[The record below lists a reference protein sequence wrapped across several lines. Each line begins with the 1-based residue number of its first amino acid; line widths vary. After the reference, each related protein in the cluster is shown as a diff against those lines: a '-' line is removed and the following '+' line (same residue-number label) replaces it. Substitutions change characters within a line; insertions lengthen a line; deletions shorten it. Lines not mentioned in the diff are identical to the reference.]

1 LGDNRRVDFSRTL
14 IFMTSNLGAAE
25 MSSILRP
32 NLGFAA
38 GDRERRLAAGIVDD
52 GLAGKVDRAGLEAA
66 RRKFTPEFMNRIDK
80 TVVFH
85 PLGAEELRKV
95 LNIEL
100 NQVQQR
106 IFSTGNAFPFV
117 FQVSNDSREFLL
129 REGTD
134 MKYGA
139 RHLKRAVDRLLVHPL
154 SNLMATGQVRG
165 GDLIRVDYDSS
176 RNALTFFKD
185 AEDMP
190 SAVMAGMVDTSIG
203 LPHEAAAA
211 GMVVPLPHLSHG
223 ARSTKR

>member
-1 LGDNRRVDFSRTL
+1 
-14 IFMTSNLGAAE
+14 MTSNLGAAE

-38 GDRERRLAAGIVDD
+38 GDRERRLAAGVVDE
-52 GLAGKVDRAGLEAA
+52 GLSEKVDRAGLEAA

-85 PLGAEELRKV
+85 PLGAEQLRKV
-95 LNIEL
+95 LAIEL

-117 FQVSNDSREFLL
+117 FQVSNESRDFLL

-165 GDLIRVDYDSS
+165 GDLIRVDFDSS
-176 RNALTFFKD
+176 MNSLTFFKD

-190 SAVMAGMVDTSIG
+190 ASVMAGMVDISVG
-203 LPHEAAAA
+203 VPHETSTTGA
-211 GMVVPLPHLSHG
+211 VVHLPQLAHG